1 MQRSVSWFKF
11 QMALLIT
18 LPMMLAAYSGASSQT
33 ANAGPDNPSSASSSG
48 DVSQQVDDGMM
59 QRTAAAYVK
68 VQQIEQSGQQALAG
82 ARDNAQK
89 QQIAEQIEAKKLN
102 AVKAEGLQPQQ
113 YNQVVRLALADK
125 AFEQKFLSYVRN
137 ADS

>member
-1 MQRSVSWFKF
+1 
-11 QMALLIT
+11 
-18 LPMMLAAYSGASSQT
+18 
-33 ANAGPDNPSSASSSG
+33 
-48 DVSQQVDDGMM
+48 MM